1 MSWNRRNRFA
11 TVLFALLSLL
21 FMQLAMA
28 AHSCPGGATQRVNV
42 AEMTTMAQPGMPC
55 AGSATFAMDD
65 AQSSLCAAHC
75 KSDPQTA
82 DKYQVPALASLAAPA
97 TGFPLPRMTPPAPAG
112 AAWQAPLLR
121 RSTAASLA
129 VRNCCFRL

>member
-28 AHSCPGGATQRVNV
+28 GYSCTRGDAGKA
-42 AEMTTMAQPGMPC
+42 AEMATMAQADMPC
-55 AGSATFAMDD
+55 AGSMTLAMDE
-65 AQSSLCAAHC
+65 AQPNLCAVHC
-75 KSDPQTA
+75 NSDLQTA
-82 DKYQVPALASLAAPA
+82 DNYLVHSLPTLAVPGTDFPRPNIAPAAPPGA
-97 TGFPLPRMTPPAPAG
+97 T
-112 AAWQAPLLR
+112 WQAPLLR

-129 VRNCCFRL
+129 VRNCCFRI

>member
-1 MSWNRRNRFA
+1 MSWNRRSRFA

-28 AHSCPGGATQRVNV
+28 RYSCSGGIASKA
-42 AEMTTMAQPGMPC
+42 AEMATMAQADMPC
-55 AGSATFAMDD
+55 AGSMTLAIDD
-65 AQSSLCAAHC
+65 TQPSLCAAHC

-82 DKYQVPALASLAAPA
+82 DKYQVPALASLAAPG
-97 TGFPLPRMTPPAPAG
+97 TGFPLPRVTPPAPPG
-112 AAWQAPLLR
+112 APWQAPLLR

>member
-28 AHSCPGGATQRVNV
+28 GYSCAGGGAGKA
-42 AEMTTMAQPGMPC
+42 AEMAPVAQTGMPC
-55 AGSATFAMDD
+55 AGSMTVAVDD
-65 AQSSLCAAHC
+65 AQPSLCAAHC

-82 DKYQVPALASLAAPA
+82 DKYQVPALATMAAPG
-97 TGFPLPRMTPPAPAG
+97 TGFPLPRMTRPAPPG
-112 AAWQAPLLR
+112 ASWQAPLLGR
-121 RSTAASLA
+121 ITAASLA
-129 VRNCCFRL
+129 VRHCCFRL

>member
-1 MSWNRRNRFA
+1 MTWNRRNRFT
-11 TVLFALLSLL
+11 TVLLTLLSLL

-28 AHSCPGGATQRVNV
+28 GYSCSGGNASKAVD
-42 AEMTTMAQPGMPC
+42 APAMAQADIPC
-55 AGSATFAMDD
+55 SGSMNLAVDD
-65 AQSSLCAAHC
+65 AQPSLCAAHC

-82 DKYQVPALASLAAPA
+82 DNYQVHSLPTLAVPGAD
-97 TGFPLPRMTPPAPAG
+97 FPLPEIAPAAPPG